1 MSTAVR
7 ETNLP
12 GVKLLNRGK
21 VRDIYDL
28 GADGLLIVASD
39 RISAFDS
46 VLPTGIPD
54 KGKVL
59 TQLSLFWFDFL
70 KGIVPNHFISE
81 DLAKMGHGL
90 AGHAETLAGRSMQ
103 VVKAEPLPVEC
114 VVRGYLAGS
123 GWKDYAKSGTVCGV
137 ELPAG
142 LKTGSKLPEPV
153 FSPATKA
160 ASGHDENIDFAKMC
174 DAVGEATAEK
184 VRDVSLGVYT
194 RASDYAAERGVIIA
208 DTKFEFGRH
217 DGKIILID
225 EVLTPDSSRFWP
237 ADAWTPG
244 KKQLSFDKQFVRD
257 YLEAC
262 GWDKEPPAPELP
274 DNVVEKTREKY
285 LEAYRLLTGKEG
297 LPA

>member
-1 MSTAVR
+1 MNEAVL

-28 GADGLLIVASD
+28 EGDGLLIVASD

-54 KGKVL
+54 KGRVL

-70 KGIVPNHFISE
+70 KEITPNHLISTE
-81 DLAKMGHGL
+81 LAAMGHGL
-90 AGHAETLAGRSMQ
+90 ADSAGVLEGRSMQ
-103 VVKAEPLPVEC
+103 VVKADALPVEC

-123 GWKDYAKSGTVCGV
+123 GFKDYSSSGRVCGV
-137 ELPAG
+137 ELPKG
-142 LKTGSKLPEPV
+142 LKNGSKLPEPI

-160 ASGHDENIDFAKMC
+160 ESGHDENIDFARMVEL
-174 DAVGEATAEK
+174 VGEETATR
-184 VRDVSLGVYT
+184 VRDISLQVYS
-194 RASDYAAERGVIIA
+194 RASEYAAERGVIIA
-208 DTKFEFGRH
+208 DTKFEFGLH

-237 ADAWTPG
+237 ARQYTPG
-244 KKQLSFDKQFVRD
+244 KTQLSFDKQFVRD

-262 GWDKEPPAPELP
+262 GWDKEPPAPKLP
-274 DNVVEKTREKY
+274 ENVVEKTREKY
-285 LEAYRLLTGKEG
+285 VEAYKLLTGKD
-297 LPA
+297 L